1 MIKAT
6 IENQSLS
13 LRFDEVISD
22 SNRFLEIEFEYDS
35 AWDDKIKTAVFKS
48 GSDEYMVILLDG
60 NSMYSSDNRCFVP
73 SEVIK
78 APSFTVSVYGVAGNV
93 IITTNE
99 AVVNVT
105 ASGVQN
111 LEPAEPT
118 PDIWNQVLNCINPR
132 SRCPAGGTAGQVLQ
146 KNSDNDYDMSWQDAD
161 AIISEEI
168 TSYFVPKTLKINN
181 KPLSDDIVLTS
192 TDIGAYPVPSNG
204 IPFIDLSTNVQAS
217 LSKAETALQEHQS
230 LEGKQDKLTSGVN
243 IKSLNNQ
250 SLLGSGNIDIPATF
264 SPVDEVIWREAKNF
278 GKKTGSTVGSNIK
291 VYRDFAD
298 TTLVFLGSGEMY
310 GSDQYNNAY
319 IKECLCGNTNTTVNK
334 IYIGDGITSIGENVF
349 NRFYSAETSYGYEK
363 YWNVKSPSNGWVA

>member
-1 MIKAT
+1 M
-6 IENQSLS
+6 
-13 LRFDEVISD
+13 
-22 SNRFLEIEFEYDS
+22 
-35 AWDDKIKTAVFKS
+35 
-48 GSDEYMVILLDG
+48 
-60 NSMYSSDNRCFVP
+60 
-73 SEVIK
+73 
-78 APSFTVSVYGVAGNV
+78 
-93 IITTNE
+93 
-99 AVVNVT
+99 
-105 ASGVQN
+105 
-111 LEPAEPT
+111 
-118 PDIWNQVLNCINPR
+118 
-132 SRCPAGGTAGQVLQ
+132 
-146 KNSDNDYDMSWQDAD
+146 
-161 AIISEEI
+161 
-168 TSYFVPKTLKINN
+168 PKTLKINN

-319 IKECLCGNTNTTVNK
+319 IKECLCGCTNTTVNK

-349 NRFYSAETSYGYEK
+349 NRFYSAETSYGYDK
-363 YWNVKSPSNGWVA
+363 YWNVKSPSNGWGGVGVFSTAVVLPPSLNKIEKRAFEYSRFSDKIVINCSGPLTLGADVFHSSGFVTIEIPNATAVSGYSSGTFSSATIKNFSISCDFETSVSFSLSDKLTADSLINIANHLKTLSVGDEAQTLSLHATARTLCGNTKGTVTEGEFSKDANGNVYLTDFITNTKGWTLA